1 MPLIAGEEDISDSIS
16 EDISGS
22 ENSDDE
28 SLDFFGL
35 ISTKNNSRSE
45 KVYQCSYSL
54 ISSKPWHILC
64 EQ

>member
-1 MPLIAGEEDISDSIS
+1 MLVPFIAGEEDISDSIS

-35 ISTKNNSRSE
+35 STKNNSRSE
-45 KVYQCSYSL
+45 KVNVL
-54 ISSKPWHILC
+54 IF
-64 EQ
+64 

>member
-1 MPLIAGEEDISDSIS
+1 MLVPLIIIAGEEDISDSIS

-45 KVYQCSYSL
+45 KVNVL
-54 ISSKPWHILC
+54 IF
-64 EQ
+64 